1 MIDASL
7 TDPDAE
13 APDGADLLRAIRE
26 GGKPAL
32 ARALA
37 RIEARPE
44 AVQTLALLDAAHQD
58 PQGHVVGLTGPPG
71 VGKSSLANRLV
82 ASWRGRGMT
91 VGVIAVDPSSRRSR
105 GALLGDRTRIATD
118 PEDRGVFVRSMAARD
133 RLGGLAE
140 LTYPAMTLM
149 RALYDRVLVETV
161 GVGQSETEIAD
172 MADTVALCV
181 QPASGD
187 SLQFMKSGVMEV
199 PHLLIVTKADLGLP
213 ARRALADLKGALSLA
228 PPRPDGSEP
237 RAIACS
243 ATELDGAEAAVEA
256 LETRIA
262 EVPGT
267 ALKAQRERN
276 ARAWAE
282 HALRAQWGRRGLET
296 AAPDLESVRFA
307 NFPFQTAGLAMAR
320 LENSVNGVLRH

>member
-1 MIDASL
+1 MTEAPVADV
-7 TDPDAE
+7 D
-13 APDGADLLRAIRE
+13 APDGAALLRAIRE

-44 AVQTLALLDAAHQD
+44 APETLALLDAAHQN
-58 PQGHVVGLTGPPG
+58 PLGHVIGLTGPPG

-82 ASWRGRGMT
+82 SSWRGRGKT

-105 GALLGDRTRIATD
+105 GALLGDRTRIETD

-199 PHLLIVTKADLGLP
+199 PHLLIVTKADLGQP

-243 ATELDGAEAAVEA
+243 STELDGAETAVEA
-256 LETRIA
+256 LEARIA
-262 EVPGT
+262 DVPWT
-267 ALKAQRERN
+267 VLKAQRDRN

-282 HALRAQWGRRGLET
+282 HALRAQWGRRGLEA
-296 AAPDLESVRFA
+296 AAPDLESTRFA
-307 NFPFQTAGLAMAR
+307 EHPFQTAGLAMAR